1 MTVLALL
8 TEKQTFFDANSNEL
22 SGGKLFVYLAGTNTK
37 ATSYAETDGL
47 SANSNPIVLNSR
59 GEVPNGLYVAPG
71 ATYKLVLA
79 PATDTDPPT
88 SPIWTRDNLTPT
100 NDVTAASAT
109 EWVSSAVVAT
119 QINATQFSVP
129 GDQRTTFQVGRR
141 VQAASTAGTRYGT
154 VSVASFGAGITT
166 ITLSPL
172 SGNLDAGLT
181 GTTPFVGLLTSTN
194 PAVPEVD
201 DSVFR
206 IPNSADRTKEARFD
220 VSLVPTG
227 VTRTLYLG
235 LPSSGKNSG
244 YALAE
249 SDYGAALFCT
259 SSFTLTLTTS
269 LGAGFQ
275 VWIKNIGTGTI
286 TLSPSSGSIFFPGA
300 ANAGAASATLPYSG
314 STEGPYN
321 VSGVLLQC
329 DGTNWHV
336 IATSEAHGEQLFT
349 SSGSWVA
356 PAGVTTIWLDGS
368 AQGGGGGGTGTN
380 AGSAG
385 GGGGGGQAI
394 KSARYSVVP
403 GTTYTITLANT
414 GGVGSTGGSGSNG
427 TAGSNAQFDTL
438 VTLVGGSGGAYSNG
452 PVGAGGAAGGAGAT
466 AGGAGFAITTN
477 VSLGGVGG
485 GSIFGANAAPLIG
498 GSVNGG
504 SAAGYGAGGNGG
516 VSVGSNQNGGNGAPG
531 FFAVRW

>member
-37 ATSYAETDGL
+37 ATTYAETDGL

-59 GEVPNGLYVAPG
+59 GEVPNGLYVAGG

-88 SPIWTRDNLTPT
+88 SPIWTRDNLIPI

-181 GTTPFVGLLTSTN
+181 GTTPSVGLLTSTN
-194 PAVPEVD
+194 PSVPEVAD
-201 DSVFR
+201 NVFR
-206 IPNSADRTKEARFD
+206 IPNSADRTKETRFD
-220 VSLVPTG
+220 SSVLPTG
-227 VTRTLYLG
+227 ITRVLYPA
-235 LPSSGKNSG
+235 LPSSVKTSG
-244 YALAE
+244 PYALIEA
-249 SDYGAALFCT
+249 DYGGVIYCS
-259 SSFTLTLTTS
+259 SSFTINLTTT

-275 VWIKNIGTGTI
+275 VWVKNTGTGVI
-286 TLSPSSGSIFFPGA
+286 TLAPSSGVLFFPGA
-300 ANAGAASATLPYSG
+300 ANAGAASVTLPYSG
-314 STEGPYN
+314 AVEGPYN

-336 IATSEAHGEQLFT
+336 VATDEAHGEQLLT
-349 SSGSWVA
+349 SSGTWTA
-356 PAGVTTIWLDGS
+356 PAGVTTIWLDGA
-368 AQGGGGGGTGTN
+368 AQGGGGGGVGTT
-380 AGSAG
+380 AGSSAG
-385 GGGGGGQAI
+385 GGGGGQSIVGSRFA
-394 KSARYSVVP
+394 VVP
-403 GTTYTITLANT
+403 GTAYTVTLANSGGA
-414 GGVGSTGGSGSNG
+414 GGVGNANG
-427 TAGSNAQFDTL
+427 TAGSNAVFGAL
-438 VTLVGGSGGAYSNG
+438 VTLTGGTGGTGSSGGS
-452 PVGAGGAAGGAGAT
+452 PVAGGAAGGAGGS
-466 AGGAGFAITTN
+466 AGGSGFNITGST
-477 VSLGGVGG
+477 STGGEGGGTHWGQGGARTFGTVGG
-485 GSIFGANAAPLIG
+485 NAA
-498 GSVNGG
+498 S
-504 SAAGYGAGGNGG
+504 GYGAGGSGAVQASGASQTGG
-516 VSVGSNQNGGNGAPG
+516 AGSAG
-531 FFAVRW
+531 FFRVRW